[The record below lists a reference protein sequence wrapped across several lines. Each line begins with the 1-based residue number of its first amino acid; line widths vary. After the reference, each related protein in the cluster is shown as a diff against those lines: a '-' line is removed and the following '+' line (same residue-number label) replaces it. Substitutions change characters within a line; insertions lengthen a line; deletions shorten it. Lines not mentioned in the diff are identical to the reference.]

1 MEDQFTNFRDR
12 FEATPDRHEGLS
24 YDEVESRLTSSK
36 QAALAWMEQTGGEPN
51 VVTLDGRFVIVDTVK
66 ESPSGRRSV
75 CLDESAR
82 LGRKKNTPAASV
94 ESMIE
99 KLEVHLLTPE
109 QYQELQTQFSFD
121 EKTSSWLKTPD
132 VIRQKGGALFGDR
145 RYQTTFIYHNGAD
158 SYYASRGFR
167 VCIELD

>member
-82 LGRKKNTPAASV
+82 LGRKKNAPAASV

-99 KLEVHLLTPE
+99 TLEVHLLTPE
-109 QYQELQTQFSFD
+109 QYQSLQIQFSFD
-121 EKTSSWLKTPD
+121 EKTSSWLATPD

-145 RYQTTFIYHNGAD
+145 RYETTFIYHNGAD

>member
-1 MEDQFTNFRDR
+1 MEEQLTIFRDR
-12 FEATPDRHEGLS
+12 FESTTNYHDGLS

-36 QAALAWMEQTGGEPN
+36 RTALAWMEQTGGEPN
-51 VVTLDGRFVIVDTVK
+51 VVTLAGRFVIVDTVK
-66 ESPSGRRSV
+66 ESPAGRRSV

-82 LGRKKNTPAASV
+82 LGRKKNAPATSV

-99 KLEVHLLTPE
+99 TLEVHLLTPE

-132 VIRQKGGALFGDR
+132 LIRQKGGALYGDR
-145 RYQTTFIYHNGAD
+145 RYETTFIYHNGAD

-167 VCIELD
+167 VCIELN

>member
-1 MEDQFTNFRDR
+1 MEEQLTTFRDR
-12 FEATPDRHEGLS
+12 FESTTNYHDGLS
-24 YDEVESRLTSSK
+24 YDVLESRLTSSK
-36 QAALAWMEQTGGEPN
+36 RTALAWMEQTGGEPN
-51 VVTLDGRFVIVDTVK
+51 VVTLNGRLVIVDTAK
-66 ESPSGRRSV
+66 ESPVGRRSV
-75 CLDESAR
+75 CFDESAR
-82 LGRKKNTPAASV
+82 LGRKKNAPAASV

-99 KLEVHLLTPE
+99 TLEVNLLTPE

-132 VIRQKGGALFGDR
+132 LIRQKGGALYGDR
-145 RYQTTFIYHNGAD
+145 RYETTFIYHNGAD

>member
-12 FEATPDRHEGLS
+12 FEATRDRHEGLS

-82 LGRKKNTPAASV
+82 LGRKKNAPAASV

-99 KLEVHLLTPE
+99 TLEVHLLTPE
-109 QYQELQTQFSFD
+109 QYQTLQTQFSFD

>member
-82 LGRKKNTPAASV
+82 LGRKKNAPAASV

-99 KLEVHLLTPE
+99 TLEVHLLTPE
-109 QYQELQTQFSFD
+109 QYQTLQTQFSFD
-121 EKTSSWLKTPD
+121 EKTSSWLATPD

-145 RYQTTFIYHNGAD
+145 RYETTFIYHNGAD

>member
-36 QAALAWMEQTGGEPN
+36 QAALTWMEQTGGEPN

-82 LGRKKNTPAASV
+82 LGRKKNAPVASV

-99 KLEVHLLTPE
+99 TLEVHLLTPE
-109 QYQELQTQFSFD
+109 QYQTLQTQFSFD
-121 EKTSSWLKTPD
+121 EKTSSWLATPD

-145 RYQTTFIYHNGAD
+145 RYETTFIYHNGAD

>member
-1 MEDQFTNFRDR
+1 MEEQLTTFRDR
-12 FEATPDRHEGLS
+12 FESTTNYHDGLS

-36 QAALAWMEQTGGEPN
+36 RTALAWMEQTGGEPN
-51 VVTLDGRFVIVDTVK
+51 VVTLAGRFVIVDTVK
-66 ESPSGRRSV
+66 ESPAGRRSV

-82 LGRKKNTPAASV
+82 LGRKKNAPATSV

-99 KLEVHLLTPE
+99 TLEVHLLTPE

-121 EKTSSWLKTPD
+121 EKTSSWLKTAD
-132 VIRQKGGALFGDR
+132 LIRQKGGALYGDR
-145 RYQTTFIYHNGAD
+145 RYETTFIYHNGAD

-167 VCIELD
+167 VCIELN

>member
-1 MEDQFTNFRDR
+1 MEEQLRTFRDR
-12 FEATPDRHEGLS
+12 FESTTNYHDGLS

-36 QAALAWMEQTGGEPN
+36 RTALAWMEQTGGEPN
-51 VVTLDGRFVIVDTVK
+51 VVTLAGRLVIVDTAK
-66 ESPSGRRSV
+66 ESPAGRRSV
-75 CLDESAR
+75 CFDESAR
-82 LGRKKNTPAASV
+82 LGRKKNAPAASV

-99 KLEVHLLTPE
+99 MLEVHLLTPE

-121 EKTSSWLKTPD
+121 EKTSSWLATPD

-145 RYQTTFIYHNGAD
+145 RYETTFIYHNGTD

-167 VCIELD
+167 VCIELN

>member
-1 MEDQFTNFRDR
+1 MDEQLTMFRDR
-12 FEATPDRHEGLS
+12 FEATPERHEGLS
-24 YDEVESRLTSSK
+24 YDVLESRLTPSK
-36 QAALAWMEQTGGEPN
+36 RTALAWMEQTGGEPN
-51 VVTLDGRFVIVDTVK
+51 VVALNGRLVIVDTAK
-66 ESPSGRRSV
+66 ESPAGRRSV

-82 LGRKKNTPAASV
+82 LGRKKNASAASV

-99 KLEVHLLTPE
+99 TLEVHLLTPE

-132 VIRQKGGALFGDR
+132 LIRQKGGALFGDR
-145 RYQTTFIYHNGAD
+145 RYETTFIYHNGAD

-167 VCIELD
+167 VCIELN

>member
-1 MEDQFTNFRDR
+1 MDEQLTVFRDR
-12 FEATPDRHEGLS
+12 FEATPDYHDGLS
-24 YDEVESRLTSSK
+24 FIEVESRLTPSK
-36 QAALAWMEQTGGEPN
+36 RAALAWMEQTGGEPN
-51 VVTLDGRFVIVDTVK
+51 VVNLDGRFVIIDTVK
-66 ESPSGRRSV
+66 ESPAGRRSL

-82 LGRKKNTPAASV
+82 LGRKKNAPAASV

-99 KLEVHLLTPE
+99 TLEVHLLTPE

-121 EKTSSWLKTPD
+121 EKTSSWLATPD
-132 VIRQKGGALFGDR
+132 MIRQKGGALFGDR
-145 RYQTTFIYHNGAD
+145 RYETTFIYHNGAD

>member
-1 MEDQFTNFRDR
+1 MEDPFTMFRDR
-12 FEATPDRHEGLS
+12 FEATSSLHDGVTFELL
-24 YDEVESRLTSSK
+24 ESRLTPSK
-36 QAALAWMEQTGGEPN
+36 REALAWMEQTGGEPN
-51 VVTLDGRFVIVDTVK
+51 VVALNGRFVIVDTVK
-66 ESPSGRRSV
+66 ESPAGRRSV

-82 LGRKKNTPAASV
+82 LGRKKNSPAASV

-99 KLEVHLLTPE
+99 TLEVHLLTPE

-145 RYQTTFIYHNGAD
+145 RYETTFIYHNGAD

>member
-36 QAALAWMEQTGGEPN
+36 RTALAWMEQTGGEPN
-51 VVTLDGRFVIVDTVK
+51 VVALNGRLVIVDTAK
-66 ESPSGRRSV
+66 ESPAGRRSV
-75 CLDESAR
+75 CFDESAR
-82 LGRKKNTPAASV
+82 LGRKKNAPAASV

-99 KLEVHLLTPE
+99 TLEVHLLTPE
-109 QYQELQTQFSFD
+109 QYQALQTQFSFD

-132 VIRQKGGALFGDR
+132 LIRQKGGALYGDR
-145 RYQTTFIYHNGAD
+145 RYETTFIYHNGAD

>member
-1 MEDQFTNFRDR
+1 MEEPLTMFRDR
-12 FEATPDRHEGLS
+12 FEATSDLHDGPS

-36 QAALAWMEQTGGEPN
+36 RAALAWMEETGGEPN
-51 VVTLDGRFVIVDTVK
+51 IVTLNGRLVIVDTAK

-82 LGRKKNTPAASV
+82 LGRKKNAPAASV

-121 EKTSSWLKTPD
+121 EKTSSWLATPD

-145 RYQTTFIYHNGAD
+145 RYETTFIYHNGVD

-167 VCIELD
+167 VLLELE